1 MEKTK
6 CNLCNFLT
14 GHYWPELRKN
24 EGKWEIL
31 VAMKMK
37 KN

>member
-1 MEKTK
+1 
-6 CNLCNFLT
+6 
-14 GHYWPELRKN
+14 LRGEYACMKKI

-37 KN
+37 KYYND